1 MLHENSNLYYPFRS
15 KKSRCCKPIWGI
27 VAILLG
33 VLVAPVFAT
42 TLTRTIPDEL
52 NSFLLK
58 QIGLS
63 KKEIN
68 SIPEGGTIVKAL
80 RTERR
85 EEIAIFGIVHMNVP
99 PEYFLK
105 RFRNILEF
113 ESGNG
118 ILTNGVFSNPP
129 QLSDVLN
136 LTWENDDLE
145 KIRKCLPKDCTA
157 RIPGGSVTLFHD
169 EVDWSSDKAIHQA
182 NDLMRRLIVE
192 YVTNYQQIGDNALTE
207 YYKDGDI
214 LSVKEG
220 SRELL
225 QNSPYLHHYFPE
237 LASYLRNYPEEKSS
251 NAEDI
256 FYWQKAE
263 FGLQPVIRLNHV
275 VILHL
280 ENSSHTN
287 YVIASK
293 MLFANHYFRDGL
305 EIRSLIPDLEDDSSK
320 SFYFLVLNRSHVDGM
335 TGFKGLFIRG
345 PVVDK
350 SVEKL
355 KAWLVKAKTQMEN
368 EYRKT
373 Q

>member
-1 MLHENSNLYYPFRS
+1 MLHKNSNLYYPFRF
-15 KKSRCCKPIWGI
+15 KKSRYCKPIWRI
-27 VAILLG
+27 LVILLG
-33 VLVAPVFAT
+33 FTAPVLAT
-42 TLTRTIPDEL
+42 TLARSIPDEL

-58 QIGLS
+58 QIGLN
-63 KKEIN
+63 KKEIS
-68 SIPEGGTIVKAL
+68 SIPVGKTIVKAL
-80 RTERR
+80 RTKRR
-85 EEIAIFGIVHMNVP
+85 EEIAIFGIVEMNVP
-99 PEYFLK
+99 PEYFLQ

-118 ILTNGVFSNPP
+118 ILRNGVFSNPP
-129 QLSDVLN
+129 QLSDVSN

-145 KIRKCLPKDCTA
+145 KIRKCSPKDCTA
-157 RIPGGSVTLFHD
+157 RIPGGSVTLFH
-169 EVDWSSDKAIHQA
+169 EKVDWSSDHAIQQA
-182 NDLMRRLIVE
+182 NDLMRRLVVE
-192 YVTNYQQIGDNALTE
+192 YVTNYQKIGDDALTE
-207 YYKDGDI
+207 YYKDGDV

-220 SRELL
+220 SRQLL

-237 LASYLRNYPEEKSS
+237 LASYLRNYPNENNPKAEE
-251 NAEDI
+251 I

-263 FGLQPVIRLNHV
+263 FGLQPVIRLNHI

-305 EIRSLIPDLEDDSSK
+305 EIRSIIPALDDPASK

-335 TGFKGLFIRG
+335 TGFKGWFIRD

-355 KAWLVKAKTQMEN
+355 KAWLVKAKIQIEN